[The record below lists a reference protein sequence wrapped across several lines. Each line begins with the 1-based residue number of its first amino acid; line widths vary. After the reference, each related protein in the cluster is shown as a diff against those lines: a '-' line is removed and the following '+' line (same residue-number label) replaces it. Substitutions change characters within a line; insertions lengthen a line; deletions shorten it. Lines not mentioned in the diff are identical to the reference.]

1 MARTKTTPQR
11 GLRQPRAA
19 AQVSRAINSALL
31 RTKKNIGPALAAN
44 VDFNVASSSAPTVPV
59 ELGRPKPS
67 GGIGVKKMEG
77 VRKKNKNLKM
87 KRLLP
92 QSRVVTVKKNGVA
105 LRKMTVRRRSYFP
118 GRRRKV
124 YK

>member
-1 MARTKTTPQR
+1 MARTKTTPRR

-19 AQVSRAINSALL
+19 AQASRAINSTLL
-31 RTKKNIGPALAAN
+31 GTKRNIVPALAAN
-44 VDFNVASSSAPTVPV
+44 VDFNVASSSVPTAPVK
-59 ELGRPKPS
+59 LGRPKPS
-67 GGIGVKKMEG
+67 GGVGVKKIEG
-77 VRKKNKNLKM
+77 QKKQKNLKI

-105 LRKMTVRRRSYFP
+105 VRKMTVRRRSYFP